1 MKWNLTKRTNENP
14 IDNFHR
20 SIDAIF
26 DDFLSFKPTGLFE
39 SEWLPRIDVTEDSK
53 AVHVKAEIPGI
64 EEKDLN
70 ITLNGNILTI
80 SGEKK
85 EERKEEKN
93 NRSIV
98 SERFF
103 GSFSRTIT
111 LPEGVSSDKVRAD
124 FKNGV
129 LTIEAPIEEAK
140 QPKKIQINV
149 Q

>member
-1 MKWNLTKRTNENP
+1 MKWNLTKRANENP
-14 IDNFHR
+14 IDNFHK

-85 EERKEEKN
+85 EEKKRGKGQPFN
-93 NRSIV
+93 S
-98 SERFF
+98 
-103 GSFSRTIT
+103 
-111 LPEGVSSDKVRAD
+111 VRALFRKLQQD
-124 FKNGV
+124 HYSSGGSLFREG
-129 LTIEAPIEEAK
+129 
-140 QPKKIQINV
+140 QG
-149 Q
+149 

>member
-1 MKWNLTKRTNENP
+1 MKWSLSKRTNENP
-14 IDNFHR
+14 IDTFHR

-53 AVHVKAEIPGI
+53 TVHVKAEIPGI
-64 EEKDLN
+64 EEKDIN
-70 ITLNGNILTI
+70 VTLNGNILTI
-80 SGEKK
+80 SGEKN
-85 EERKEEKN
+85 EEKKEEKN

-111 LPEGVSSDKVRAD
+111 LPEGVSADKVRAD